1 MTVHEF
7 KTISDTGSSQITIKA
22 SKFLGYTWHVTS
34 AEQIGKWLDSI
45 RSQHKKATHHCYAWR
60 LGLSANDFRANDDGE
75 PSGSAGRPILGQI
88 DSKDLT
94 DIFVV
99 VVRYYG
105 GTKLGVPGLISAYKQ
120 AAREAIEASTVV
132 VQEIYTSYKLSCG
145 YEVVKKAKRI
155 LSSKDVVIFDQQYL
169 EECTFSFKV
178 SLKAENPILNQLN
191 ATPHFWQIEKLH
203 DD

>member
-120 AAREAIEASTVV
+120 AILQA
-132 VQEIYTSYKLSCG
+132 KL
-145 YEVVKKAKRI
+145 R
-155 LSSKDVVIFDQQYL
+155 LRSSKKGKTDSFIKRCGNFRSAISRRMYVLIQGIAESRKPHTQST
-169 EECTFSFKV
+169 ECHTSF
-178 SLKAENPILNQLN
+178 LAN
-191 ATPHFWQIEKLH
+191 
-203 DD
+203 